1 MSHAATPV
9 LRPQAMA
16 ARKVEPSGN
25 FFLKIGG
32 VLFVA
37 IWTLTLLGGAW
48 DYLFKRLLHAPAPS
62 VTLLTLMVLAL
73 FSLRLL
79 NRNSQMVLAVP
90 DIVAATWVF
99 AAFLLLSAMVN
110 ANTQSMNLVVI
121 LLSFYVYFFYL
132 MFFAASPL
140 VAGSVSPGAL
150 VTYLSVLGVAMAIIG
165 MAQAVAGDLFSF
177 GYYITASVNSIN
189 ATTAGRVR
197 ASALFAHAD
206 DFGIFLCIP
215 LAISIWKFS
224 LSSKISKKL
233 LWASVVLILL
243 GGCVATLTR
252 AVYLSAL
259 AVTVVTIWGCRRS
272 RTSRRALFPVWLP
285 IGLMAAGTSVFLFRY
300 IIEAF
305 VMNFDAFKDFR
316 YLLSSKSLDERI
328 YGISYYVQQLNFEG
342 PLAWVFGLGWAFNSN
357 IKALVPIDNGFLGI
371 LVSCGVVGVFLW
383 FYLSWRTWVVINRF
397 AGDGENPLAV
407 PLVSF
412 YSAWLLM
419 CVFGLYY
426 EPFMV
431 AVLLIAAL
439 PSQKLRKLLPRHS

>member
-1 MSHAATPV
+1 MSYAASSV
-9 LRPQAMA
+9 LRVKPNP
-16 ARKVEPSGN
+16 ARKAAPSRN

-32 VLFVA
+32 ALFLAV
-37 IWTLTLLGGAW
+37 WTLTLLGGAW
-48 DYLFKRLLHAPAPS
+48 DFLFKRLLHAPAPS
-62 VTLLTLMVLAL
+62 VTLLTLLVLAL

-110 ANTQSMNLVVI
+110 ANTQSLNLVVM
-121 LLSFYVYFFYL
+121 LLSFHVYFFYL

-140 VAGSVSPGAL
+140 IAGSISPSTL
-150 VTYLSVLGVAMAIIG
+150 VTYLAVLGVG
-165 MAQAVAGDLFSF
+165 MALIGLAQAAAGDLFSF

-189 ATTAGRVR
+189 ATTAGKVR

-215 LAISIWKFS
+215 LAIAIWKFGTELGFS
-224 LSSKISKKL
+224 RRL
-233 LWASVVLILL
+233 LWAAMILILL

-252 AVYLSAL
+252 AVYLSAM
-259 AVTVVTIWGCRRS
+259 AVSVVTVWGVRRS
-272 RTSRRALFPVWLP
+272 RINRRALFPVWLP
-285 IGLMAAGTSVFLFRY
+285 IALMAAGTSVFLFRY

-305 VMNFDAFKDFR
+305 VLNFDALKDFR

-328 YGISYYVQQLNFEG
+328 YGITYYVQQMNFEG
-342 PLAWVFGLGWAFNSN
+342 WLAWMFGLGWAFNSN
-357 IKALVPIDNGFLGI
+357 IKALIPIDNGFLGI
-371 LVSCGVVGVFLW
+371 LVSCGVVGGALW
-383 FYLSWRTWVVINRF
+383 LYLSWRIWVVINRF
-397 AGDGENPLAV
+397 AGDRENPLAV

-431 AVLLIAAL
+431 AVLLVAVL
-439 PSQKLRKLLPRHS
+439 PSHKLRKILPRRA